1 MIYKYN
7 KDKRRLNNKKAT
19 SAKYLLAETKKRKI
33 EGIKKQLYLTTAID
47 LLFQLGFINEDS
59 VLAGKQYALIK
70 YKRPVGGPSQTQS
83 NLDAQLLPKTKQKQT
98 WTDAIVHD
106 ELEAIWTE
114 SEKIIK
120 KGGSKRL
127 ERIIIDNSF
136 AEAANISND
145 KAELKKLKRILGD
158 LAVLYKNHRSTK
170 FLLNEIT

>member
-1 MIYKYN
+1 MIHKYK
-7 KDKRRLNNKKAT
+7 KDKRRLNNTKAT
-19 SAKYLLAETKKRKI
+19 SAKYLLPENKKNKPDNLKR
-33 EGIKKQLYLTTAID
+33 QLCLTTALD
-47 LLFQLGFINEDS
+47 LLYEMGFLDENC

-98 WTDAIVHD
+98 WTDVIIHD
-106 ELEAIWTE
+106 ELEGIWAE

-127 ERIIIDNSF
+127 EKIIIDNSF

-145 KAELKKLKRILGD
+145 KAELKKLKRILDD
-158 LAVLYKNHRSTK
+158 LAILYKNHRSTK